1 MALIKC
7 PNCNGTVSTKASACP
22 HCGAA
27 ATPQLTEAERIQKLA
42 DELGS
47 MSEAITAL
55 ENGVEVTASTD
66 PSPSRQDIPLSP
78 TRDEKE
84 LTVADVLVR
93 ALMIT
98 LAAALVIA
106 YVYLKLE
113 PWLFPTPPL
122 NVPKGEL
129 GMESLQFDRDAATL
143 QERQAREELRKKLYP
158 DLQELI
164 KLPQSNA
171 QQPQADSSK

>member
-27 ATPQLTEAERIQKLA
+27 ATSQLTEAEHLQKLA
-42 DELGS
+42 NELGS

-55 ENGVEVTASTD
+55 ENGVEVPASTY
-66 PSPSRQDIPLSP
+66 PSASRQDTALSP
-78 TRDEKE
+78 MRDEKK

-98 LAAALVIA
+98 LAAVLVIA
-106 YVYLKLE
+106 YIYLKLE

-129 GMESLQFDRDAATL
+129 GFDSLQFDHDAATL
-143 QERQAREELRKKLYP
+143 QDLQAKEELRKKLNS